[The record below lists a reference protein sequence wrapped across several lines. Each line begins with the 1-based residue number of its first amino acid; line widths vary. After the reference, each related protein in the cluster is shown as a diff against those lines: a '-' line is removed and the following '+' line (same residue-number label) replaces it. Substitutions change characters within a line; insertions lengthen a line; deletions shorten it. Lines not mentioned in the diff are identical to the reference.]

1 MPLSDEE
8 KNNNFTLI
16 TPVQRMGFAIKLQKD
31 GVITSEELNNKM
43 NEIKEEYDSEM
54 RLLKELGKE
63 PE

>member
-1 MPLSDEE
+1 
-8 KNNNFTLI
+8 
-16 TPVQRMGFAIKLQKD
+16 MGFAIKLQKD